1 MGSMGVLI
9 KSQSQI
15 LEKLTYHMH
24 FIQYFT
30 HHKFKCKTSHLTLL
44 CLSVKLT
51 HHILILGLIDCVMY
65 EGFATLSCQSRTQNC
80 QIIYRKKQNSMIE
93 TIGPVS
99 H

>member
-24 FIQYFT
+24 FRQYFT

-51 HHILILGLIDCVMY
+51 HHILILGLIDSHVSLAPKIARSSI
-65 EGFATLSCQSRTQNC
+65 GKSRTL
-80 QIIYRKKQNSMIE
+80 
-93 TIGPVS
+93 
-99 H
+99 